1 MKKSNMTITP
11 PYKNKAFG
19 LTASIL
25 ALSSVLGS
33 ASVANA
39 ATFGFSFDN
48 TSGDTPGTVSGTIE
62 LPDAALTVDGGYTA
76 SSVVVTSAPTDINLS
91 TPFDFVANAL
101 NTLGNTFQV
110 VAGNIVIAGT
120 EFFIQ
125 TVPSPTTNYILS
137 FNDSR
142 AGQAADL
149 PGTSNRNVATTSND
163 PGGLHLTFTAP
174 ASASTPEPTSV
185 ITLICVGV
193 LGVASKKLKKKA

>member
-25 ALSSVLGS
+25 AFGSILGS
-33 ASVANA
+33 ASIAEA

-48 TSGDTPGTVSGTIE
+48 TSGSTFGTVQGTIE

-120 EFFIQ
+120 AFFIEA
-125 TVPSPTTNYILS
+125 TDGSELI
-137 FNDSR
+137 FND
-142 AGQAADL
+142 A
-149 PGTSNRNVATTSND
+149 
-163 PGGLHLTFTAP
+163 GGLQTAQLSDSALNFVRTKSDDTGGLQLTFTAP
-174 ASASTPEPTSV
+174 ASASTPEPTSI
-185 ITLICVGV
+185 ITLIGVGV
-193 LGVASKKLKKKA
+193 LGVASKKFKKKA